1 MNWGFGPKAEMDRIK
16 NIKYL
21 PHSKNLCVVVMKPT
35 GVILEGSEALQHH
48 SPLCLSTEKNSARG
62 QVGDKK

>member
-1 MNWGFGPKAEMDRIK
+1 MDWGFGLKAEMDRIK

-21 PHSKNLCVVVMKPT
+21 QHSKNLYVLIIMKPT

-62 QVGDKK
+62 QVIDK